1 MNTSAHPVAPEEVMA
16 FLDGELSITE
26 AEAVSEHVKRCSEC
40 ADLAE
45 QFHGTSASLSR
56 WSVPIAPRMV
66 EDTVEE
72 LTGKESSG
80 GKIGKANIFIRA
92 SFWSWK
98 QWTVWIGTTTVGLAV
113 LFAAAGSFYV
123 AQKRVS
129 VRSVTVRAGLTH
141 TQSESDTYGTAGK
154 LGTGRNVISG
164 QAGSPM
170 FNTSTGFGVGTGSRG
185 GTGPAPP
192 VAGKV
197 DSLVL
202 VQTPMIARTVT
213 LTVVTKDFAAS
224 RALLEAILA
233 RRHGYAAQ
241 MSVNTPENAQRS
253 LQASLRFPAAEL
265 APAVA
270 DLKTLGRVENEMQ
283 SGEEVTQQHAD
294 LMARLKNSRET
305 EQRLQA
311 VLTQRTG
318 KMSDVL
324 EVEQQV
330 ARVREEIERM
340 EAEQK
345 SLERRVDFAAVNLQ
359 LTEEY
364 KAQLVPPAVS
374 VTTQMHNAIVA
385 GLQNVSEMVLAIVL
399 FFFEEGP
406 TMVFLLAIFLPPLW
420 FVWTRYRRAMA
431 TV

>member
-26 AEAVSEHVKRCSEC
+26 AEAISEHVKRCSEC
-40 ADLAE
+40 AGLAE
-45 QFHGTSASLSR
+45 QFHATSASLSR

-98 QWTVWIGTTTVGLAV
+98 QWTLWIGATTVGLAV
-113 LFAAAGSFYV
+113 LFAAAGSLYV
-123 AQKRVS
+123 SHKPVS
-129 VRSVTVRAGLTH
+129 VHSVTVAGRAGAP
-141 TQSESDTYGTAGK
+141 QSEIDPSGTVGK
-154 LGTGRNVISG
+154 LETGRDVISG
-164 QAGSPM
+164 QAGLPM
-170 FNTSTGFGVGTGSRG
+170 FNTSTEFAVGMGSRG

-197 DSLVL
+197 DSLVS
-202 VQTPMIARTVT
+202 VQAPMIARTVT
-213 LTVVTKDFAAS
+213 LRVVTKDFAAS

-241 MSVNTPENAQRS
+241 MSVNTSENAQRS
-253 LQASLRFPAAEL
+253 LQASLRIPTAEL
-265 APAVA
+265 ASAVG
-270 DLKTLGRVENEMQ
+270 DLKALGRVENEAR
-283 SGEEVTQQHAD
+283 SGEEVSQQHGD
-294 LMARLKNSRET
+294 LVARLKNSRET

-311 VLTQRTG
+311 ILTQRTG

-324 EVEQQV
+324 EVEQEI
-330 ARVREEIERM
+330 ARVRGEIEGM

-345 SLERRVDFAAVNLQ
+345 NLEHRVDFATVNLQ

-364 KAQLVPPAVS
+364 KAQLVAPTASVS
-374 VTTQMHNAIVA
+374 TRMHNAIVA

-399 FFFEEGP
+399 FLFEEGP
-406 TMVFLLAIFLPPLW
+406 TMLFLLAIFLPPLW
-420 FVWTRYRRAMA
+420 IVWARYRRAMA

>member
-26 AEAVSEHVKRCSEC
+26 AEAISEHVKRCSEC
-40 ADLAE
+40 AGLAE

-98 QWTVWIGTTTVGLAV
+98 QWTLWIGATTVGLAV
-113 LFAAAGSFYV
+113 LFAAAGSLDNRDAV
-123 AQKRVS
+123 HRDRL
-129 VRSVTVRAGLTH
+129 VRNVGRAGAP
-141 TQSESDTYGTAGK
+141 QSEIDPSGTVGK
-154 LGTGRNVISG
+154 LETGRDVISG
-164 QAGSPM
+164 QAGLPM
-170 FNTSTGFGVGTGSRG
+170 FNTSTEFAVGMGSRG

-197 DSLVL
+197 DSLVS
-202 VQTPMIARTVT
+202 VQAPMIARTVT
-213 LTVVTKDFAAS
+213 LRVVTKDFAAS

-241 MSVNTPENAQRS
+241 MNVNTPENAPRS
-253 LQASLRFPAAEL
+253 LQASLRIPTAEL
-265 APAVA
+265 ASAVG
-270 DLKTLGRVENEMQ
+270 DLKALGRVENEAR
-283 SGEEVTQQHAD
+283 SGEEVSQQHGD
-294 LMARLKNSRET
+294 LVARLKNSRET

-311 VLTQRTG
+311 ILTQRTG

-324 EVEQQV
+324 EVEQEI
-330 ARVREEIERM
+330 ARVRGEIEGM

-345 SLERRVDFAAVNLQ
+345 NLEHRVDFATVNLQ

-364 KAQLVPPAVS
+364 KAQLVAPTASVS
-374 VTTQMHNAIVA
+374 TRMHNAIVA

-399 FFFEEGP
+399 FLFEEGP
-406 TMVFLLAIFLPPLW
+406 TMLFLLAIFLPPLW
-420 FVWTRYRRAMA
+420 IVWARYRRAMA